1 MRKPM
6 SIRKKLTSA
15 FLSVLII
22 SLMGVFIY
30 IQSADVLLDYNVRQQ
45 ERYYKTNRIIVACKE
60 NGEVVRNYMLSPSA
74 EKEKYYR
81 EIREETMLM
90 KDRLDESTDAL
101 EQAYLRAIGNLLNCY
116 FEEVDEAI
124 RLRSEGQR
132 TYFVP
137 YYRSATILSYLN
149 EHLSLYT
156 IFQLER
162 DSIQFESL
170 ATRIKWIQNITWL
183 SLLVAVIAVTV
194 FISRFSR
201 MITYPLERL
210 VIASREMASG
220 NLDIAPLPVKK
231 MDEIGILTAAFN
243 QMQQNTAGYVQK
255 LKHASIVAEKLHE
268 EEMNNAR
275 MKELLHEAQLSA
287 LRSQINPHFL
297 FNTLN
302 VISRAAVYDDPRKA
316 EWLVV
321 NLSVLLRYSIEH
333 INTKVQLKNELDIME
348 RYIQI
353 QQYRF
358 GDRVRYHKMIEPGL
372 ETARIPSMLLQ
383 PLIENAVSHGTEKKE
398 NGGSIYVRAL
408 HSGEKLIL
416 LVYDDGV
423 GISAQKREEILQD
436 SEKPEISR
444 GQHIGL
450 SNVIKRVRLQEQGKI
465 DIIPNLR
472 QGTLIRIETQL
483 EFDEE

>member
-1 MRKPM
+1 M
-6 SIRKKLTSA
+6 
-15 FLSVLII
+15 
-22 SLMGVFIY
+22 
-30 IQSADVLLDYNVRQQ
+30 
-45 ERYYKTNRIIVACKE
+45 
-60 NGEVVRNYMLSPSA
+60 
-74 EKEKYYR
+74 
-81 EIREETMLM
+81 
-90 KDRLDESTDAL
+90 
-101 EQAYLRAIGNLLNCY
+101 
-116 FEEVDEAI
+116 
-124 RLRSEGQR
+124 
-132 TYFVP
+132 
-137 YYRSATILSYLN
+137 
-149 EHLSLYT
+149 
-156 IFQLER
+156 
-162 DSIQFESL
+162 
-170 ATRIKWIQNITWL
+170 
-183 SLLVAVIAVTV
+183 
-194 FISRFSR
+194 
-201 MITYPLERL
+201 
-210 VIASREMASG
+210 REMASG

-333 INTKVQLKNELDIME
+333 INTKVQLKNELDIIE

-408 HSGEKLIL
+408 HSGEKLVL

-483 EFDEE
+483 VFDEE